1 MTAVDIYSWPPI
13 YKQYLRYVA
22 DRTGILSF
30 ANLPLLWIFAGRNN
44 IFLWATGWSFTTFN
58 IFHRHVAVV
67 ATVQAVV
74 HTLLYGVMFIDGMP
88 RRHITLYSRN
98 TDNVGGAFWKKMKR
112 PYLLWGTL
120 VSTVLICRP
129 KLTSRL

>member
-1 MTAVDIYSWPPI
+1 MIYMTVAEIYSWPSI

-58 IFHRHVAVV
+58 IIHRHVAVI

-74 HTLLYGVMFIDGMP
+74 HTLLYGIMFIDGMP
-88 RRHITLYSRN
+88 RRNITLQ
-98 TDNVGGAFWKKMKR
+98 GK
-112 PYLLWGTL
+112 LLTA
-120 VSTVLICRP
+120 
-129 KLTSRL
+129 